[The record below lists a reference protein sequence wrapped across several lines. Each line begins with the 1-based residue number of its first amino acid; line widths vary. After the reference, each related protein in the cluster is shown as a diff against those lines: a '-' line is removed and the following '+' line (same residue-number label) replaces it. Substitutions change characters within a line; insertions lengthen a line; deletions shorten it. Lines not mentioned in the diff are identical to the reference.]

1 MTQLVKKESITSLE
15 LLKEINFF
23 RKKERE
29 ENGNDSRLL
38 KDCSHDNLL
47 KTIREEFSDEID
59 AVELNESKYYSN
71 GKEYPMFVLT
81 FSQSKQVLLKESK
94 YVRKAVLQYIEK
106 LEKELKEV
114 LPKLTEMEIILKVVS
129 SQVSADKKLVEHD
142 EKLIDIENKVFSV
155 INTVTIE
162 SNKQRKIQ
170 LEIANRVY
178 KLLPEPQ
185 PDLSNDDI
193 KIMTRKFF
201 SGLHKDLRNKF
212 LVSTYKDIKVIDY
225 EEALEFIRE
234 WV

>member
-1 MTQLVKKESITSLE
+1 MTQLTKKESMTSLE
-15 LLKEINFF
+15 LLKEINIF
-23 RKKERE
+23 REKEDKTE
-29 ENGNDSRLL
+29 LGHNDLL
-38 KDCSHDNLL
+38 KV
-47 KTIREEFSDEID
+47 IRDEFEEEISQGKISQS
-59 AVELNESKYYSN
+59 NYYSR
-71 GKEYPMFVLT
+71 GKEYPMFILT
-81 FSQSKQVLLKESK
+81 LGQSKQVLSRESK
-94 YVRKAVLQYIEK
+94 FVRKAVIQYIEN
-106 LEKELKEV
+106 LEQQLQKPLSVEEMIINQAQSVIELKKEV
-114 LPKLTEMEIILKVVS
+114 LEIRNDVK
-129 SQVSADKKLVEHD
+129 
-142 EKLIDIENKVFSV
+142 SV

-185 PDLSNDDI
+185 PELSNDDI

-225 EEALEFIRE
+225 EKALEFIKE

>member
-15 LLKEINFF
+15 LLKEINIF
-23 RKKERE
+23 REKEGKETEMQHKTLLGIIRDEFE
-29 ENGNDSRLL
+29 EEISFQELL
-38 KDCSHDNLL
+38 
-47 KTIREEFSDEID
+47 
-59 AVELNESKYYSN
+59 ESNYYSR
-71 GKEYPMFVLT
+71 GKKFPMFILT
-81 FSQSKQVLLKESK
+81 FGQAKQVLLRENKD
-94 YVRKAVLQYIEK
+94 VRKAVIKYIENLEQK
-106 LEKELKEV
+106 LQKSLSVEEMIINQAQSVIELKKEV
-114 LPKLTEMEIILKVVS
+114 LEIRNDVK
-129 SQVSADKKLVEHD
+129 
-142 EKLIDIENKVFSV
+142 SV

-185 PDLSNDDI
+185 PELSNDDI

>member
-1 MTQLVKKESITSLE
+1 MQLTKKESMTSLE
-15 LLKEINFF
+15 LLKEINIF
-23 RKKERE
+23 REKSGERAELRHDTLLNIIRAEFE
-29 ENGNDSRLL
+29 EEISSQELL
-38 KDCSHDNLL
+38 
-47 KTIREEFSDEID
+47 
-59 AVELNESKYYSN
+59 ESNYYSR
-71 GKEYPMFVLT
+71 GKEFPMFVLT
-81 FSQSKQVLLKESK
+81 FGQAKQVLLRENKD
-94 YVRKAVLQYIEK
+94 VRKAVIKYIENLEQK
-106 LEKELKEV
+106 LQKSLSVEEMIINQAQSVIELKKEV
-114 LPKLTEMEIILKVVS
+114 LEIRNDVK
-129 SQVSADKKLVEHD
+129 
-142 EKLIDIENKVFSV
+142 SV

-185 PDLSNDDI
+185 PELSNDDI

-225 EEALEFIRE
+225 EEALVFIRE

>member
-1 MTQLVKKESITSLE
+1 MRNLFKDQLTQFWFNAQKMEQ
-15 LLKEINFF
+15 
-23 RKKERE
+23 E
-29 ENGNDSRLL
+29 E
-38 KDCSHDNLL
+38 
-47 KTIREEFSDEID
+47 
-59 AVELNESKYYSN
+59 
-71 GKEYPMFVLT
+71 
-81 FSQSKQVLLKESK
+81 
-94 YVRKAVLQYIEK
+94 RKAVIKYIEK
-106 LEKELKEV
+106 LKQKLQKSLSVEEMIINQAQSVIELKKEV
-114 LPKLTEMEIILKVVS
+114 LEIRNDVK
-129 SQVSADKKLVEHD
+129 
-142 EKLIDIENKVFSV
+142 SV

-185 PDLSNDDI
+185 PELSNDDI

-225 EEALEFIRE
+225 EEALVFIRE

>member
-15 LLKEINFF
+15 LLKEINIF
-23 RKKERE
+23 REKEGKETEMQHKTLLGIIRDEFE
-29 ENGNDSRLL
+29 EEISQQELL
-38 KDCSHDNLL
+38 LSN
-47 KTIREEFSDEID
+47 
-59 AVELNESKYYSN
+59 YYSR
-71 GKEYPMFVLT
+71 GKEFPMFILT
-81 FSQSKQVLLKESK
+81 LAQSKQVLSRESK
-94 YVRKAVLQYIEK
+94 FVRKAVIKYIEN
-106 LEKELKEV
+106 LEQQLQKPLSVEEMIINQAQSVIELKKEV
-114 LPKLTEMEIILKVVS
+114 LEIRNDVK
-129 SQVSADKKLVEHD
+129 
-142 EKLIDIENKVFSV
+142 SV

-193 KIMTRKFF
+193 KIMTRKMF

-225 EEALEFIRE
+225 EEALVFIRE